1 MAIVGVTSE
10 LLVVLGFWGTC
21 FWNKDE
27 QIRMNNVNRVPT
39 IDDYLKA
46 PAHSLRQAGGCRS
59 AIKRQ
64 SSPERPLVSI
74 TTIVLNRKETLPQTI
89 MSVLNQSYPNIE
101 YIVVDGASTD
111 GTLEIIKQ
119 FDDKIDLW
127 ISEPDHNSSDA
138 VNKAISRARGDI
150 VFWLSA
156 DDWIDPDFIELAVKA
171 ISSSGADF
179 VFGNMAMHKDEK
191 LVSVIKGEKDYT
203 KLLMSGNPR
212 FNFPSMVIKRAC
224 FQKLGILD
232 LNFTISNDY
241 EWLVRFHLAGG
252 IGFYESRLI
261 VHRGIG
267 GIADQHHFRSVS
279 ERLKVLRQ
287 HGLPTTK
294 AVAIHLPFFVRRWV
308 GYFAKLFLPDI
319 IHKKLKRAVGK
330 GSSAP
335 LS

>member
-127 ISEPDHNSSDA
+127 ISEPDRGSSDA
-138 VNKAISRARGDI
+138 QNKAISLARGDM
-150 VFWLSA
+150 VFPLSS

-171 ISSSGADF
+171 ILSSGVDF
-179 VFGNMAMHKDEK
+179 VFGDMAMYKDEK
-191 LVSVIKGEKDYT
+191 FVSVLKGEKDYA
-203 KLLMSGNPR
+203 KSLMSGNPR
-212 FNFPSMVIKRAC
+212 FNFPSMLIKRAC
-224 FQKLGILD
+224 YQKIGLLD
-232 LNFTISNDY
+232 ETYKISNDY
-241 EWLVRFHLAGG
+241 EWTLRLHLAGG
-252 IGFYESRLI
+252 NGFYESRLM
-261 VHRGIG
+261 VHRRIG
-267 GIADQHHFRSVS
+267 GIADHHPFRSLLGQ
-279 ERLKVLRQ
+279 LKVLRQ

-294 AVAIHLPFFVRRWV
+294 ATVILLPYFVRIGV
-308 GYFAKLFLPDI
+308 GYFVKLFLPDI
-319 IHKKLKRAVGK
+319 IYKKLKRAVGK
-330 GSSAP
+330 ASSVP
-335 LS
+335 LK